1 MSSSLIKSYT
11 VNYAQEKEK
20 NGKRVIDSNLAVSER
35 IKQLSE
41 LLEQVPEE
49 DFVDDFTEGLDAEQV
64 DALLTDQ
71 EELAE
76 EREKNEAVQKLVDD
90 ANEQAQQI
98 IENANA
104 EAEKILADARE
115 QSEEIFE
122 EARVRGEAEGS
133 EKGYADGLEKA
144 AEKEREA
151 EAKAVALEEQYEQKV
166 SELEPQFVEVLTGI
180 YSHVLG
186 IDLSGRSDVVL
197 HLLQDAIRNTE
208 GSKNFLVHVSAEDH
222 EYVSENKDE
231 LTAGL
236 GTSAT
241 VEVINDVTLSAGN
254 CFVET
259 DGGIFDCSLGTELEL
274 LAKELKILSYSNE

>member
-1 MSSSLIKSYT
+1 MSSTLIKSYT

-35 IKQLSE
+35 IKELSE

-49 DFVDDFTEGLDAEQV
+49 DFADEFTEGLDAEQV

-76 EREKNEAVQKLVDD
+76 ERERNEAVQKLVDD

-98 IENANA
+98 IADANA
-104 EAEKILADARE
+104 EAERIIADAKT
-115 QSEEIFE
+115 QSEGIFE
-122 EARVRGEAEGS
+122 EARAKGEAEGN
-133 EKGYADGLEKA
+133 EKGYAEGLERA
-144 AEKEREA
+144 AEKEREV
-151 EAKAVALEEQYEQKV
+151 EAKAVALDEQYEQKV
-166 SELEPQFVEVLTGI
+166 AELEPKFVEILTGI

-208 GSKNFLVHVSAEDH
+208 GSKNFLVHVSGEDH
-222 EYVSENKDE
+222 EYVNENKDE
-231 LTAGL
+231 LIAGL

-274 LAKELKILSYSNE
+274 LKKELKILSY

>member
-1 MSSSLIKSYT
+1 MSSTLIKSYT

-35 IKQLSE
+35 IKELSE

-49 DFVDDFTEGLDAEQV
+49 DFADEFTEGLDAEQV

-76 EREKNEAVQKLVDD
+76 EREKNEAIQKLVDD

-104 EAEKILADARE
+104 EAEKIIADART
-115 QSEEIFE
+115 QSEAIFE
-122 EARVRGEAEGS
+122 EARSRGEAEGN
-133 EKGYADGLEKA
+133 EKGYAEGLERA

-151 EAKAVALEEQYEQKV
+151 EAKAVELDKQYEQKV
-166 SELEPQFVEVLTGI
+166 AELEPKFVEILTGI

-208 GSKNFLVHVSAEDH
+208 GSKNFLVHVSGEDH
-222 EYVSENKDE
+222 EYVNENKYE
-231 LTAGL
+231 LIAGL

-274 LAKELKILSYSNE
+274 LKKELKILSL

>member
-1 MSSSLIKSYT
+1 MSSTLIKSYT

-35 IKQLSE
+35 IKELSE

-49 DFVDDFTEGLDAEQV
+49 DFADEFTEGLDAEQV

-76 EREKNEAVQKLVDD
+76 ERERNEAVQKLVDD

-98 IENANA
+98 IADANA
-104 EAEKILADARE
+104 EAERIIADAKT
-115 QSEEIFE
+115 QSEGIFE
-122 EARVRGEAEGS
+122 EARAKGEAEGN
-133 EKGYADGLEKA
+133 EKGYAEGLERA
-144 AEKEREA
+144 AEKEREV
-151 EAKAVALEEQYEQKV
+151 EAKAVALDEQYEQKV
-166 SELEPQFVEVLTGI
+166 AELEPKFVEILTGI

-208 GSKNFLVHVSAEDH
+208 GSKNFLVHVSGEDH
-222 EYVSENKDE
+222 EYVNENKDE
-231 LTAGL
+231 LIAGL
-236 GTSAT
+236 GASAT

-274 LAKELKILSYSNE
+274 LKKELKILSY